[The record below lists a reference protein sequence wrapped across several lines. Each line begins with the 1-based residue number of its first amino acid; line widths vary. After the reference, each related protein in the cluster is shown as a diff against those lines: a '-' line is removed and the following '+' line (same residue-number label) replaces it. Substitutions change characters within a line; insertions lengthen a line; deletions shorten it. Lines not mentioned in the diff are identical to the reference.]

1 MPATNVRQGHIE
13 TCLTCV
19 VEGIS
24 RDAIIEAIVAPET
37 HAYARPPRCPRRPSM
52 RPTNCPSGMRLV
64 YIRQRRQHN
73 LPRTLLRL
81 NEVTVRSTQSIKS
94 IDRQLLLLQLQLSA
108 PGCGALV
115 AAALHTAGSG
125 CRGVPGCLDRT
136 HCHRQS
142 TVDRG
147 WCSRSEQT
155 RILPRSSF
163 ADSEQQL

>member
-1 MPATNVRQGHIE
+1 MPTPDR
-13 TCLTCV
+13 
-19 VEGIS
+19 
-24 RDAIIEAIVAPET
+24 RVAHGALQCAPQT
-37 HAYARPPRCPRRPSM
+37 ALA
-52 RPTNCPSGMRLV
+52 GMRLV

-125 CRGVPGCLDRT
+125 
-136 HCHRQS
+136 
-142 TVDRG
+142 
-147 WCSRSEQT
+147 
-155 RILPRSSF
+155 
-163 ADSEQQL
+163 